1 MAINKLDTRTLR
13 IVEAEKLK
21 ELKAQQ
27 KNLKHLQS
35 ELKKIKLKLKHNQH
49 LSENDIKIL
58 SELGWLAALGVTIT
72 ALASAI

>member
-1 MAINKLDTRTLR
+1 MVIEKLDTRTLR

-21 ELKAQQ
+21 ELEAQQ
-27 KNLKHLQS
+27 QNLEILQN
-35 ELKKIKLKLKHNQH
+35 ELTKIKVKLKHNQS

-72 ALASAI
+72 ALVSAI